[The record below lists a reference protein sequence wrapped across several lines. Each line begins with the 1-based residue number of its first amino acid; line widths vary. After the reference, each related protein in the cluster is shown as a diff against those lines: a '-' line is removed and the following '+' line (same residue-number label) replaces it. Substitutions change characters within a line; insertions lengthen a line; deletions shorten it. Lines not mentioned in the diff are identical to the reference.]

1 MIAQEIVSVKL
12 EACFRIDVFDEAPT
26 TPQQHYS
33 SDESEDIG
41 QNTATSAGDE
51 PSMSFVS
58 SFTSLST
65 DTMRPK
71 RTRQSFSSPTQGSRF
86 PKSRSRLTASQ
97 CSTDSPIST
106 TKSKLSELDVPYCV
120 ETNAC
125 KGKICFQNSEG
136 QEVNTELRDW
146 KEGIV
151 NGTQMLVLEE
161 PKVWTAVLDEG
172 ATNGAT
178 KGNEEERETPII
190 PRC

>member
-1 MIAQEIVSVKL
+1 M
-12 EACFRIDVFDEAPT
+12 
-26 TPQQHYS
+26 
-33 SDESEDIG
+33 
-41 QNTATSAGDE
+41 
-51 PSMSFVS
+51 
-58 SFTSLST
+58 
-65 DTMRPK
+65 
-71 RTRQSFSSPTQGSRF
+71 
-86 PKSRSRLTASQ
+86 
-97 CSTDSPIST
+97 
-106 TKSKLSELDVPYCV
+106 PYCV